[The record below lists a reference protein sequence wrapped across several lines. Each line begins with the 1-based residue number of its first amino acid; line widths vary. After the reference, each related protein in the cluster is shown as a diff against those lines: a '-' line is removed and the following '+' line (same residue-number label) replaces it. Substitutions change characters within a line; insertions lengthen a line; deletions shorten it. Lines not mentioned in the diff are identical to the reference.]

1 MTTPAPAPAKAPAKA
16 HPAIVAAAVLLVVV
30 VCGAGATQLLAQT
43 VDGTIER
50 TSTITPAADR
60 FVLDAEVGDVTLT
73 PSADGLVHVHTVV
86 RHGLGEPELV
96 EESTPAGVR
105 LDVDCNDVL
114 ASGCEVRYLLEVP
127 PAFEVHVGGAAGD
140 VTASRLTGPVTV
152 ERMAGDIAVFD
163 MSGPLDL
170 SSATG
175 EITADGLRS
184 EVVRAVS
191 HTGDLRLELLAAPRS
206 LDVRSD
212 AGEIDLAVPGDVTYR
227 VDARTAAG
235 EERVLVPADQASP
248 RLIRAESVTGD
259 VSLRPSR

>member
-1 MTTPAPAPAKAPAKA
+1 VTAPAPAKA
-16 HPAIVAAAVLLVVV
+16 HPAVVAAAALLVVV
-30 VCGAGATQLLAQT
+30 VCGTGAMQLLAQV

-60 FVLDAEVGDVTLT
+60 FVLDAEVGDVSLT
-73 PSADGLVHVHTVV
+73 PSADGQVHVRTVV
-86 RHGLGEPELV
+86 RHGLGEPEVV

-105 LDVDCNDVL
+105 LAVDCNDLL
-114 ASGCEVRYLLEVP
+114 ASGCDVRYLVEVP

-163 MSGPLDL
+163 MAGPLDL
-170 SSATG
+170 SSAAG
-175 EITADGLRS
+175 EITAVGLRS

-206 LDVRSD
+206 LDLRSD
-212 AGEIDLAVPGDVTYR
+212 AGEIDLAVPGDVAYR
-227 VDARTAAG
+227 LDARTAAG
-235 EERVLVPADQASP
+235 DERVLVPVDLASP
-248 RLIRAESVTGD
+248 RIIRAESVTGD
-259 VSLRPSR
+259 LNLRPSR